1 MLTRIPSPSPSPSP
15 SASHP
20 AFRPAIAAT
29 LAGILATT
37 SPVPAGAQDSG
48 TAANP
53 ARTAPQAPAQV
64 PAPSAPED
72 SARRM
77 EDLVTRLQELER
89 RESER
94 AKAAEHQ
101 SADLVRKLQNR
112 IDELEGKIKAL
123 EGARV
128 VPELSIGPDSGPTP
142 AELDQKVRVLERKN
156 EIAAEA
162 AAEKARETPQVSLGA
177 SGFSFRSADTNFV
190 LRVRGLIQGDSRHF
204 FGDNEL
210 STDNDGILLRRSRIG
225 LEGTMFRDFDYQLV
239 SDFGGPNLQMLDA
252 NVAYKFQPGLR
263 LRAGRFKSPVGYEQY
278 LSVHNI
284 HFNERSLV
292 TSLVPIRND
301 GFQLEG
307 EALDQRLSYAAGIFT
322 PSGDGR
328 NAGFNDHGDDP
339 EFAGRLFAQP
349 FRSSD
354 NPWLRGLQLG
364 VSGSWSQISSNA
376 VGLPNTI
383 GGTRPGYLTPAGQ
396 QFFAYNSPAGTV
408 FADGVHWRLSPFVQY
423 LKGPFGILGEYLVRQ
438 QGVLNS
444 TTLRSE
450 KLQHA
455 AFQVAGQWMLT
466 GEDASWNSINPVR
479 PFSLSDRGWGA
490 WQLVGRYSTLDLD
503 HDTFPAFSNPASS
516 ARGAATWAVGINWW
530 LNRNVRVLTSFSH
543 TSFEGGGTVNPADP
557 SSVSPP
563 ATVAAQDENALMTRI
578 QLGF

>member
-1 MLTRIPSPSPSPSP
+1 VLTRIPSQSQIP
-15 SASHP
+15 SASASHS

-29 LAGILATT
+29 LAGILAT
-37 SPVPAGAQDSG
+37 SSAVPTVAQDS
-48 TAANP
+48 AA
-53 ARTAPQAPAQV
+53 ATAPAPAAAQSTAQ
-64 PAPSAPED
+64 PPTAGTPDNSGRLIE
-72 SARRM
+72 S
-77 EDLVTRLQELER
+77 LVTRLQELER

-94 AKAAEHQ
+94 AKAAENQ

-112 IDELEGKIKAL
+112 IDELEGKVKAL

-128 VPELSIGPDSGPTP
+128 VPELSVGPDSGPTP

-156 EIAAEA
+156 QL

-210 STDNDGILLRRSRIG
+210 ATDNDGILLRRSRIG
-225 LEGTMFRDFDYQLV
+225 LEGTVFRDFDYQLI
-239 SDFGGPNLQMLDA
+239 SDFGGPNIQMLDA

-301 GFQLEG
+301 GIQLEG
-307 EALDQRLSYAAGIFT
+307 EALGQRLSYAAGIFT

-349 FRSSD
+349 FRTSD
-354 NPWLRGLQLG
+354 NTWLRGLQVG
-364 VSGSWSQISSNA
+364 VSGSWSQISSNV

-408 FADGVHWRLSPFVQY
+408 VADGVHWRLSPFIQY
-423 LKGPFGILGEYLVRQ
+423 LKGPFGILGEYLVSQ
-438 QGVLNS
+438 QGVLNA

-450 KLQHA
+450 NLQHA
-455 AFQVAGQWMLT
+455 AFQVAGQWMLS
-466 GEDASWNSINPVR
+466 GEDASWNAINPIR
-479 PFSLSDRGWGA
+479 PFSLSDGGWGA
-490 WQLVGRYSTLDLD
+490 WQLVGRYTTLDLD
-503 HDTFPAFSNPASS
+503 NDTFPAFSNPASS
-516 ARGAATWAVGINWW
+516 ASSAATWAVGINWW
-530 LNRNVRVLTSFSH
+530 LNRNVRILTSFSH
-543 TSFEGGGTVNPADP
+543 TSFEGGGNVNPADP
-557 SSVSPP
+557 SSISAP
-563 ATVAAQDENALMTRI
+563 ATVTAQDENALMTRI
-578 QLGF
+578 QIGF